1 MCVPSTC
8 ARASAA
14 GSSTRFPHP
23 GEAGHETWPSDA
35 WQRIGAANNWAGMAV
50 DEARGLVFVPTGSA
64 AFDFW
69 GGNRHG
75 ANLYANSLLALR
87 ADTGERVWH
96 FQFVHH
102 DLWDRDLPTAPVLG
116 TVTKAGRIV
125 DVVMQ
130 ATKTGELYVFERET
144 GTPLWP
150 DRGSPGA
157 ADHAEGRAVVAD
169 AATFDTAADRAAGVL

>member
-1 MCVPSTC
+1 
-8 ARASAA
+8 
-14 GSSTRFPHP
+14 
-23 GEAGHETWPSDA
+23 
-35 WQRIGAANNWAGMAV
+35 MAV

-150 DRGSPGA
+150 IEEVPVPQTTLKGEQSWPTQPRSTIA
-157 ADHAEGRAVVAD
+157 ADL
-169 AATFDTAADRAAGVL
+169 AAGLLRGHRSRHAHQRRGPSSRSS